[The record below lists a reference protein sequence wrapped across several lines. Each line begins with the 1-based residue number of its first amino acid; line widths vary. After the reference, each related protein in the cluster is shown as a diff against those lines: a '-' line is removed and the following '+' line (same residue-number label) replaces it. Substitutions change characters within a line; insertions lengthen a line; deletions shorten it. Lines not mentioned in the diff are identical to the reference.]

1 MDQKIN
7 ERIAILEAN
16 KSNLYEQL
24 KELKNDIKDLQKV
37 TNEAL
42 RNVQKTEDLNQK
54 IFSIN
59 NKLDDIEQTSG
70 KDYHYYKRLI
80 IGALITG
87 FMSAVIGIIL

>member
-24 KELKNDIKDLQKV
+24 KELKCDIKDLQKL

-42 RNVQKTEDLNQK
+42 RKIQETEDLNQ
-54 IFSIN
+54 IIYNIN
-59 NKLDDIEQTSG
+59 NRLNDIEQTPR

-87 FMSAVIGIIL
+87 FMGAVIGAIL